1 MRVFGRKKKDEPG
14 AAEDDGM
21 VGLYNAM
28 IEKIEEEFVKF
39 VAEHLERIHEPGGYE
54 REKQLADFMDLGMGR
69 QYLDALDDVELSVA
83 EGISIPTT
91 RGKRRGGGQVVTRW
105 NVRGRHKR
113 PFLGIA
119 PTGEEVSI
127 DGVTLSSFRDY
138 KLRVEYSYWEL
149 PELTRRALER

>member
-14 AAEDDGM
+14 AADDGM
-21 VGLYNAM
+21 VGLYTTM
-28 IEKIEEEFVKF
+28 VDKIEEEFVKF
-39 VAEHLERIHEPGGYE
+39 VTEHLERIHEPGGYE
-54 REKQLADFMDLGMGR
+54 REKQVADFMDLGMRR
-69 QYLDALDDVELSVA
+69 QYLDALDDVELSVV
-83 EGISIPTT
+83 EGISIPQT
-91 RGKRRGGGQVVTRW
+91 RGKRRGAGQVVTRW

-113 PFLGIA
+113 PLLGIA

-138 KLRVEYSYWEL
+138 KLRVEYTYWEL